1 MSRRDKRRADTLL
14 FSPLPLSGASSMQM
28 PIASISA
35 NHPQSPEPRRSKRR
49 KIDLKPDISATAS
62 TSTSDIVS
70 TGSRTHQL
78 LSKKRTRKARLAAE
92 TKVNVLK
99 TQDDE
104 SEHSEPSERL
114 RSMLSAPLTPD
125 SEVHEMENMSA
136 VNDVIQAEDLVFMDK
151 IAALEEQLR
160 EKDKVSPI

>member
-1 MSRRDKRRADTLL
+1 MSRRDKRRADTLQ
-14 FSPLPLSGASSMQM
+14 FSPPPFVGASSMQM

-49 KIDLKPDISATAS
+49 KIDQKPDISAIAS
-62 TSTSDIVS
+62 TSTSDIAS
-70 TGSRTHQL
+70 TGSRTQQL
-78 LSKKRTRKARLAAE
+78 LSKKRIRKARLAAE

-99 TQDDE
+99 IQDDE
-104 SEHSEPSERL
+104 AEQSEPSEMP
-114 RSMLSAPLTPD
+114 RSVLSAPLTPD

-136 VNDVIQAEDLVFMDK
+136 VNDVIQAEDLALMDK

-160 EKDKVSPI
+160 EQDKVFPI